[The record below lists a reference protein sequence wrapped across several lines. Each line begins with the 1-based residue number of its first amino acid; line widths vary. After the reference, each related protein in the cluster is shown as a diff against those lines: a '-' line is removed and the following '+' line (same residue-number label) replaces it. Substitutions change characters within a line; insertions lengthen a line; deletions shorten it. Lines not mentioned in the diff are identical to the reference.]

1 MREQIIAGLDLG
13 TSHVRIAVG
22 QREEGNP
29 NKLQIVGL
37 TEYPSQGIS
46 KGLITSIEDTVSS
59 ITAALEHIEKITGLS
74 LNGAFVGISGSH
86 ITSQQGKGVVA
97 VSRVNG
103 EIEEEDVARAIES
116 ARSVNLPPNRE
127 ILHIIPKSFIV
138 DGQVNIKD
146 PIGMTGIRLEVET
159 MIIQGSS
166 SQIKNLTKCIYRTG
180 LNIEDLIYS
189 ALGVSEAVLNSKQKE
204 LGVAVV
210 DIGAATT
217 NLTVFESGELIHGAV
232 LPIGSDHLTADI
244 AIGLRIDFDAAE
256 KIKINC
262 GYAFLEDID
271 KKEEINLKDFGE
283 EYDTAISKKYLT
295 EIIEARVEEIFKKVN
310 AELKKIN
317 RAGMLPAGIVL
328 TGGGAKLNGIVE
340 QAKKQLRLPS
350 RLGKSDKVASVLDKS
365 NDPAF
370 CTAIGLMLWGNQ
382 MMDMNKEKGGWD
394 LGGIKEAFSK
404 IGNWVKHLKP

>member
-13 TSHVRIAVG
+13 TSHVRIAIG
-22 QREEGNP
+22 QREGGDS

-37 TEYPSQGIS
+37 AEYPAQGIS

-59 ITAALEHIEKITGLS
+59 ITAAMEHIEKTTGLS
-74 LNGAFVGISGSH
+74 ISGIFVGISGNH

-166 SQIKNLTKCIYRTG
+166 SQIKNLTKCVYRTG
-180 LNIEDLIYS
+180 LNIEDLTYS
-189 ALGVSEAVLNSKQKE
+189 ALAVSEAVLSSKQKD
-204 LGVAVV
+204 LGVVVV

-232 LPIGSDHLTADI
+232 LPIGSDYITADI
-244 AIGLRIDFDAAE
+244 AIGLRIDLESAE

-262 GYAFLEDID
+262 GYAFSEDID
-271 KKEEINLKDFGE
+271 KKEEINLKNFGE
-283 EYDTAISKKYLT
+283 ENDVFVSKKYIA

-310 AELKKIN
+310 AELKKID
-317 RAGMLPAGIVL
+317 RAGMLPAGVVL

-340 QAKKQLRLPS
+340 QSKKHLRLPS
-350 RLGKSDKVASVLDKS
+350 RLGKVDKVTTVLDKAG
-365 NDPAF
+365 DPAF
-370 CTAIGLMLWGNQ
+370 CTAIGLILWGNQ
-382 MMDMNKEKGGWD
+382 IMDINKEKRWDFGGV
-394 LGGIKEAFSK
+394 KEALFK
-404 IGNWVKHLKP
+404 FRNWVKHLKP

>member
-59 ITAALEHIEKITGLS
+59 ITAAVEHVEKITGLS
-74 LNGAFVGISGSH
+74 LNGAFVGISGGH

-159 MIIQGSS
+159 MIIQGAS
-166 SQIKNLTKCIYRTG
+166 SQIKNLSKCVYRTG

-189 ALGVSEAVLNSKQKE
+189 ALGVSEAVLNNKQKE

-244 AIGLRIDFDAAE
+244 AIGLRIDLDAAE

-262 GYAFLEDID
+262 GYASLEEIN
-271 KKEEINLKDFGE
+271 KKEEINLKDFGGE
-283 EYDTAISKKYLT
+283 DDVMISKKYLT

-317 RAGMLPAGIVL
+317 RAGMLPAGVVL

-350 RLGKSDKVASVLDKS
+350 RLGKPDKVANILDKA

-382 MMDMNKEKGGWD
+382 MMDMNKEKGSWD
-394 LGGIKEAFSK
+394 FGGIKDVLK
-404 IGNWVKHLKP
+404 NVGNWVKHLKP